1 MKTLITTWLILNLL
15 TGCSIYSAINAP
27 APVSYESIKIGHDR
41 MEVISVLGTPKLSD
55 TKGIYTTDSF
65 EFIDGNHA
73 GYKARVLP
81 YLAGDLITVGL
92 AEIIFWPLEKLALDG
107 SSDRAI
113 VTYDMDNKVNSIKVN
128 KKNDGELLYLSEAP
142 KAIKIPSK
150 INVPIAI
157 TPFNCNCD
165 VVVKES
171 VQDSIIDT
179 FFKANYGRP
188 VKGDIGDIGD
198 IVIKGTITMTEGA
211 SNHSDDRSSGSSSM
225 SISPSRYGYG
235 SYGSYSSG
243 SYGSGYSSS
252 EGHKTDSSSSG
263 IYLSVITIQA
273 YKNGQIVASESIGQN
288 LGNGQFLSAQTM
300 ANQGASSILTQLVRK
315 NIIQQ

>member
-1 MKTLITTWLILNLL
+1 MKILISAFLTLNLL
-15 TGCSIYSAINAP
+15 SGCSIYSALNAP

-41 MEVISVLGTPKLSD
+41 MEVISVLGSPKLSD
-55 TKGIYTTDSF
+55 TKGVYTTDSF
-65 EFIDGNHA
+65 EFIDGNSA
-73 GYKARVLP
+73 GYKVRVLP
-81 YLAGDLITVGL
+81 YLAGDLFTFGL

-113 VTYDMDNKVNSIKVN
+113 VSYDMDNKVNSIKVN

-150 INVPIAI
+150 MNVPIAI
-157 TPFNCNCD
+157 TQFNCNCD
-165 VVVKES
+165 IVVKES

-188 VKGDIGDIGD
+188 VKGDMGD

-211 SNHSDDRSSGSSSM
+211 SNHSDDRNSGSSSM
-225 SISPSRYGYG
+225 SMSPSRY
-235 SYGSYSSG
+235 SYG

-288 LGNGQFLSAQTM
+288 LGNGQFLSAQSM

>member
-1 MKTLITTWLILNLL
+1 
-15 TGCSIYSAINAP
+15 
-27 APVSYESIKIGHDR
+27 
-41 MEVISVLGTPKLSD
+41 
-55 TKGIYTTDSF
+55 
-65 EFIDGNHA
+65 
-73 GYKARVLP
+73 
-81 YLAGDLITVGL
+81 
-92 AEIIFWPLEKLALDG
+92 
-107 SSDRAI
+107 
-113 VTYDMDNKVNSIKVN
+113 MDNKVNSIKVN

-157 TPFNCNCD
+157 TQFNCNCD

-179 FFKANYGRP
+179 FFKANYGMP
-188 VKGDIGDIGD
+188 VKGNIGD

-211 SNHSDDRSSGSSSM
+211 SNHSDDRNSGSSSM
-225 SISPSRYGYG
+225 SMSPSRY
-235 SYGSYSSG
+235 SYG